1 MAKKGRRYEHDV
13 SKELTEKLDSGFGWP
28 VGYSGNGA
36 QPAPDI
42 VVVTPMC
49 AGGLELKKTSRDTFG
64 VPASDLRQLLR
75 IGTNFMRVGLGVK
88 FSNREPVIV
97 EPQFPPK
104 PMYDFE
110 DDLAEELDGVAV
122 CEQFEAT
129 CPSAFEPRVSV
140 HGAEASLRL
149 SRPSCDDW
157 PSARSGVSIAEKVQ
171 RRLAEA

>member
-1 MAKKGRRYEHDV
+1 MAKKGRRYEHEV
-13 SKELTEKLDSGFGWP
+13 AKEVTEELEDGFAWP

-42 VVVTPMC
+42 VVVTPMG
-49 AGGLELKKTSRDTFG
+49 AGGLELKKTSQDTFG

-88 FSNREPVIV
+88 FSNREPVII

-110 DDLAEELDGVAV
+110 DDLGEELTDMAV
-122 CEQFEAT
+122 CEQFT
-129 CPSAFEPRVSV
+129 VKCPSAFDPRISERGHEPIV
-140 HGAEASLRL
+140 RL

-157 PSARSGVSIAEKVQ
+157 ESARSGLSIAEKVR
-171 RRLAEA
+171 RRLA